1 MRISTL
7 VLLAVFT
14 TFSSCGENRDQ
25 GYPPLVQNLVQKEEF
40 NGLLP
45 AASPKVTTEITLRK
59 AALLDRGFLYGGSL
73 QFASLRQEGAPE
85 PSDLMAIALGQM
97 PAEFRIIDDK
107 LRLVTD
113 SRVKFESDVNRPSRL
128 IQEFKIIR
136 QDAESLTIVA
146 DKASPVLDTALFGE
160 NNKVPVRHS
169 WIRSL
174 EYAENDELFLIESSV
189 ELTDGSLAEIMETL
203 TPRERVVPATA
214 KPIYADPELNKDA
227 ARYRFLTAGAVFI
240 DHPELGRVKTQ
251 MAERFLPKEGEP
263 IRWYVTKNVPAAYF
277 EDVRNGIEA
286 WNRYSRSMGR
296 PDIVKFEGHVPDGVK
311 VGDPRYNI
319 IVWDNIKEAGSAYE
333 SQAADPLTGV
343 QSHSLVYLPLA
354 WVNIGKDY
362 WKNAAKTEALNQA
375 RLSQV
380 SRLLQD
386 RTFMGRKLPVNCL
399 DSAHLHLTAASEETP
414 EEFGRALLKSVLF
427 HEIGHALGLAHN
439 FKGSL
444 LFNPDNKSVAF
455 SHSIM
460 DYNQYN
466 EEASAFTSLSSADG
480 PVMEYDRQ
488 IISVLYNEGKDVRET
503 DPVLPACND
512 EEADSTA
519 GGVDPL
525 CLRYDIG
532 SDPTKQALR
541 SLELLES
548 KETRSGRMT
557 SLPATI
563 QRASQKLPEASSI
576 DTVEKAKAATAELI
590 NSLKGFTSLYIGGSA
605 NSLAYQGSQ
614 AMRSLYVA
622 RPGVLPEGYEESALR
637 ERALL
642 LLERVGALTA
652 FPLATREALAE
663 LRQNLANWLAATP
676 ALSALPADSR
686 EKEIAG
692 LLKGFDD
699 TLSELEVSL
708 FSRARTR
715 FTGSLVYS
723 ATAPLSFHARGDSTV
738 DLELLV
744 IGQLEQ
750 MGSVS
755 AGAKERPIAE
765 RLAAAKALATY
776 AKVPAAKEAA
786 ARLRELVTTQI
797 RDSRDARQREAF
809 RQLLEALAW

>member
-7 VLLAVFT
+7 MLLAAFT
-14 TFSSCGENRDQ
+14 AFSGCGEKSEPNF
-25 GYPPLVQNLVQKEEF
+25 PPLVQNLVQKEEF

-45 AASPKVTTEITLRK
+45 AASKKVTTEITLRK
-59 AALLDRGFLYGGSL
+59 AALLDRSFLYGGSL

-113 SRVKFESDVNRPSRL
+113 SRIRFESDVNRPSRL
-128 IQEFKIIR
+128 IQEFKILK
-136 QDAESLTIVA
+136 QDEETLTILA

-160 NNKVPVRHS
+160 GNKVPVRHS
-169 WIRSL
+169 WIRTL
-174 EYAENDELFLIESSV
+174 EYSEADELFLIESSM
-189 ELTDGSLAEIMETL
+189 ELTDGSLAEVMETL
-203 TPRERVVPATA
+203 TPREKVVPAGA
-214 KPIYADPELNKDA
+214 KPIYADPALNEDA
-227 ARYRFLTAGAVFI
+227 ARFRFLAAGSVFI
-240 DHPELGRVKTQ
+240 DHPEQGRIKTQ

-263 IRWYVTKNVPAAYF
+263 IRWYVTSNVPAAYLA
-277 EDVRNGIEA
+277 DVKNGVEA
-286 WNRYSRSMGR
+286 WNRYSRATGR
-296 PDIVKFEGHVPDGVK
+296 ADIVKFEGLLPAGVK
-311 VGDPRYNI
+311 IGDPRYNI
-319 IVWDNIKEAGSAYE
+319 IVWDNIKDAGSAYE
-333 SQAADPLTGV
+333 SQASDPLTGV
-343 QSHSLVYLPLA
+343 QSHSLVYMPLA

-362 WKNAAKTEALNQA
+362 WKNAAKTEALNKA
-375 RLSQV
+375 RVNRV
-380 SRLLQD
+380 SGLLRE
-386 RTFMGRKLPVNCL
+386 RTFMGRKLPVNCV

-414 EEFGRALLKSVLF
+414 EEFGRALLKAVLF
-427 HEIGHALGLAHN
+427 HEIGHALGLDHN

-444 LFNPDNKSVAF
+444 LFNPDNKGSAF

-466 EEASAFTSLSSADG
+466 EEASAFTSLDSADG

-488 IISVLYNEGKDVRET
+488 ILSVLYNEGKDIRES
-503 DPVLPACND
+503 DPVLPACSD
-512 EEADSTA
+512 EEADSTD

-548 KETRSGRMT
+548 KEARNGRMT
-557 SLPATI
+557 SLPSSI
-563 QRASQKLPEASSI
+563 QRASQKLPGATTI
-576 DTVEKAKAATAELI
+576 DTLEKAKTAAAELV
-590 NSLKGFTSLYIGGSA
+590 NSIKGFTSLYIGGSA

-614 AMRSLYVA
+614 ALRSLYVA

-642 LLERVGALTA
+642 LLEKVGSLTA

-663 LRQNLANWLAATP
+663 LRQALASWLAATP
-676 ALSALPADSR
+676 ALLALPAETR
-686 EKEIAG
+686 EKEISG
-692 LLKGFDD
+692 MLKSFDD
-699 TLSELEVSL
+699 TLAELEASL
-708 FSRARTR
+708 FSLARTR
-715 FTGSLVYS
+715 FAGSLVHS
-723 ATAPLSFHARGDSTV
+723 ATAPLSFHTRGDSTV

-765 RLAAAKALATY
+765 RMAAAKALATY
-776 AKVPAAKEAA
+776 AKVPAAKEAG
-786 ARLRELVTTQI
+786 ARLQEAVNAQI
-797 RDSRDARQREAF
+797 REARDARKREAL